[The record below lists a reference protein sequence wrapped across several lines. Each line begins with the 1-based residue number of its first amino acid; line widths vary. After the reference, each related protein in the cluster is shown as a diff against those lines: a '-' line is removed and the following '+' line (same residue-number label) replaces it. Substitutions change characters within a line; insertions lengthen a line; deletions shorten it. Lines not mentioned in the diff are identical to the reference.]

1 MTRRESDKLLI
12 ELLAKQV
19 DAGDGD
25 GMSAARIAEALTTG
39 PAFSEAESRSLW
51 RSPIARDRLLAARE
65 RLRDQV
71 LERWRTAGIV
81 PEAELRAAAGE
92 GTGATTVQ
100 GDDFTL
106 KIFPEADPDM
116 PWILSLQ
123 IGPRLREN
131 WPAGLR
137 FQLVDTGGLVWLT
150 GRPNSKGEINDG
162 WYDTSDTPQGRL
174 LSHRLRLTPI

>member
-19 DAGDGD
+19 DAGDSEA
-25 GMSAARIAEALTTG
+25 MSEARIAEALTTG
-39 PAFSEAESRSLW
+39 PAFSDAESRLLW
-51 RSPIARDRLLAARE
+51 RSPIARNRLFAARE
-65 RLRDQV
+65 RLRDEV
-71 LERWRTAGIV
+71 LERWLKAGIL
-81 PEAELRAAAGE
+81 PEAELRAAAVG
-92 GTGATTVQ
+92 GTGVTTVQ

-123 IGPRLREN
+123 IGPRLQEA
-131 WPAGLR
+131 WPSGLR
-137 FQLVDTGGLVWLT
+137 FQLIDTGGLIWLT

-162 WYDTSDTPQGRL
+162 WYDKSNKPQERL